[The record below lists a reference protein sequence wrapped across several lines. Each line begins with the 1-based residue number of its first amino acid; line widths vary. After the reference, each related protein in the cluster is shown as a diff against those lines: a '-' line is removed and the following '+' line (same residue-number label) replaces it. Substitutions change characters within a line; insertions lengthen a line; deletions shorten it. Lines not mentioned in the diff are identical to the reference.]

1 MRLVVG
7 STSHRG
13 ELRSRDPRKTL
24 RLLIGMTVAGMV
36 VLILLVAL
44 SSFPATNLI
53 PN

>member
-1 MRLVVG
+1 MRRVVG

-13 ELRSRDPRKTL
+13 ELRSRDPRKIL
-24 RLLIGMTVAGMV
+24 RLLIGMSVAGLL
-36 VLILLVAL
+36 VLITFLAL